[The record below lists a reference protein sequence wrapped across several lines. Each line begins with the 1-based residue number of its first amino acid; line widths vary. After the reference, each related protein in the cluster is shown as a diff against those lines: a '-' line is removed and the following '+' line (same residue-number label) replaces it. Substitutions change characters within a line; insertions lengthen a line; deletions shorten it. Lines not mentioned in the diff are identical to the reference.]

1 MPTWA
6 RIWILCTGL
15 VCFVALYAV
24 ANVIKYMWRWKEKG
38 GADDLKKAR
47 WYLDYLIKEVEKP
60 HVR

>member
-6 RIWILCTGL
+6 RMWILCTGL
-15 VCFVALYAV
+15 VCFESVCT